1 HLFDSLYIM
10 TRESAWLLEK
20 LVDSYF
26 ASPLSIKECNKILS
40 IILDFFSKF
49 KESKES
55 LDQNPVE
62 LVMMQNNAIIY
73 DFGERLKNLQ
83 EQGVERK
90 SVAET
95 LLGCFLD
102 VVNMVY
108 KSMDTCSSSLE
119 CASFSEAA
127 METSELINEAVEKLI
142 SVRSCDLTGG
152 GSPLGCIALW
162 RILFESSLINLR
174 LDLIYEKHSETVNLG
189 VKLLDAEAV
198 DQIRLE
204 IDKLLTAGE
213 SVLAEFVAMQQTVAE
228 VTYTLGD
235 AFITGGAGMRGSSD
249 PGTSSKQDDQV
260 MDFNVDDFPWDKHT
274 VRVSD
279 RRKGLDATPDPI
291 ECNVVGFKQ

>member
-10 TRESAWLLEK
+10 SRESAWLIKKLE
-20 LVDSYF
+20 DSCF
-26 ASPLSIKECNKILS
+26 TSASSIKECNKILD
-40 IILDFFSKF
+40 IILDFISKF

-62 LVMMQNNAIIY
+62 ELVMQHNEVLY
-73 DFGERLKNLQ
+73 DFGERIKNLQ

-102 VVNMVY
+102 VVNMFY
-108 KSMDTCSSSLE
+108 KSKDTCSSLD
-119 CASFSEAA
+119 CALFSEAA
-127 METSELINEAVEKLI
+127 KETSELINEAVEKLI
-142 SVRSCDLTGG
+142 SVRSSDLTGG
-152 GSPLGCIALW
+152 GSPLGCIVLW

-174 LDLIYEKHSETVNLG
+174 LDLIFEKHSETVNLAATN
-189 VKLLDAEAV
+189 DQV

-204 IDKLLTAGE
+204 IDKLLTVGE
-213 SVLAEFVAMQQTVAE
+213 SVLAEFVAMQKTVAE
-228 VTYTLGD
+228 VTYILGD

-274 VRVSD
+274 VPFSNWRNGMDVPPH
-279 RRKGLDATPDPI
+279 R
-291 ECNVVGFKQ
+291 NVVGLTSEYSKN